1 MDLGRFCL
9 LKGRPE
15 DTDYIPESSIPCVFG
30 DDNYLAMKNYD
41 HFIQPGNA
49 AGGNGDDNAVA
60 GEVHGGLTPEECI
73 VPVIVIHRKNKP
85 VQLSYKI
92 DNKKLLSM
100 GGKATLRVEFN
111 SPVQSLQIITNNGEC
126 ECIQNNVKEW
136 MAHFSNLHEG
146 EAELEIIAD
155 NKMLTPKK
163 IIQVGSR
170 GLQTNSMGLGGLL

>member
-1 MDLGRFCL
+1 MYQIVLFDLDGTL
-9 LKGRPE
+9 
-15 DTDYIPESSIPCVFG
+15 TDSGLGIT
-30 DDNYLAMKNYD
+30 
-41 HFIQPGNA
+41 
-49 AGGNGDDNAVA
+49 NAVA
-60 GEVHGGLTPEECI
+60 YALDKFGIQVKDHSELNVFVGPPLKDSFMRYYGLTPEECI

-170 GLQTNSMGLGGLL
+170 GLQMNSMGLGGLL